1 MNGRR
6 HSVPS
11 VASALIAVL
20 LGAPSALGA
29 SKEAAALELA
39 KKAISVDYLDTR
51 FPDAEKKLQQ
61 ALTLCEPE
69 GACSDKVRARLH
81 AALGVVY
88 VGGMGKR
95 DEGKAEFAEALK
107 KDAAVSL
114 DADLASPEIEA
125 AFADAKRSPGS
136 ASPVGPAAATPPTG
150 PTSPVPSG
158 PPASPTGSGDLVH
171 TPPAE
176 QATLTPVPLYT
187 ELPRGIVAAR
197 VQAFYKPFG
206 SPAWKSLDLRQ
217 IGSGWGGEI
226 PCLDVGSATGALV
239 YYLQAF
245 DAEKNLLSW
254 SGTRGAPDSVAIK
267 SSIEGDAP
275 HLPGEQAPLRCP
287 DPGDCPP
294 GFPGCH
300 GVKGDTPPPC
310 EPGAECADVPAP
322 PKTYK
327 NWISL
332 SVQQDLLALG
342 SSKATCAGD
351 NDYACFSDGG
361 TYYSG
366 IPYDRSGDEVSGG
379 LRLATTRILVGYDRA
394 IGSFTVGARVGY
406 AFGGGPRAEG
416 GRAFLPL
423 HAEARVAYW
432 FGHDPFARTGPK
444 PYLVVSGGLAQVDAR
459 VPVVAYA
466 TEKAYV
472 DDTRT
477 TFDAWRK
484 SGTAFVG
491 GGVGMLYALTPRQGP
506 LAEVKF
512 IEMLGKSAPTLSLS
526 LGYAVG
532 F

>member
-6 HSVPS
+6 HSALS

-20 LGAPSALGA
+20 LVAPSALGA
-29 SKEAAALELA
+29 APEAAALDLA

-51 FPDAEKKLQQ
+51 FPDAEKKLRQ

-69 GACSDKVRARLH
+69 AACSDKVRARLH

-95 DEGKAEFAEALK
+95 DEGKAELVEALK
-107 KDAAVSL
+107 KDPTVSL
-114 DADLASPEIEA
+114 DADLVSPEIEA
-125 AFADAKRSPGS
+125 AFAEAKRNPGAASPGPS
-136 ASPVGPAAATPPTG
+136 APT

-176 QATLTPVPLYT
+176 QATLTPVPLYV
-187 ELPRGIVAAR
+187 ELPKGIVAAR

-206 SPAWKSLDLRQ
+206 SPAWKSIELRRV
-217 IGSGWGGEI
+217 GAGWGAEI
-226 PCLDVGSATGALV
+226 PCLDVGSATGTLG

-254 SGTRGAPDSVAIK
+254 SGTRAVPDTVPIR
-267 SSIEGDAP
+267 SSIEGEAP

-294 GFPGCH
+294 EFPGCH
-300 GVKGDTPPPC
+300 GAKVDAPPPC
-310 EPGAECADVPAP
+310 EPGAACPSEAP
-322 PKTYK
+322 PKSYTS
-327 NWISL
+327 WISL
-332 SVQQDLLALG
+332 SVQQDLLAL
-342 SSKATCAGD
+342 SSDKATCAGD
-351 NDYACFSDGG
+351 NDYVCFNEAG

-366 IPYDRSGDEVSGG
+366 IPYARSGDEVRGG

-394 IGSFTVGARVGY
+394 IGSFTVGARLGF
-406 AFGGGPRAEG
+406 AFGGGPKAEG

-423 HAEARVAYW
+423 HAEGRVAYW
-432 FGHDPFARTGPK
+432 FGHDPFGRSGPK
-444 PYLVVSGGLAQVDAR
+444 PYLVVSGGLAQVDGR
-459 VPVVAYA
+459 VSVVAYE

-472 DDTRT
+472 ADQRT

-484 SGTAFVG
+484 AGTGFVG
-491 GGVGMLYALTPRQGP
+491 GGVGMLYAVTPRQGP
-506 LAEVKF
+506 VAEVKF
-512 IEMLGKSAPTLSLS
+512 VEMLGKSAPTLSLS

>member
-6 HSVPS
+6 HFVPS

-29 SKEAAALELA
+29 STEAAALDLA

-69 GACSDKVRARLH
+69 GACSDSVRARLH
-81 AALGVVY
+81 ASLGVVY

-95 DEGKAEFAEALK
+95 DEGKAQFIEALK
-107 KDAAVSL
+107 KDPKVSL
-114 DADLASPEIEA
+114 DADLVSPEIEA
-125 AFADAKRSPGS
+125 AFAEAKRGPGA
-136 ASPVGPAAATPPTG
+136 ASPVAPTPPASRTS

-158 PPASPTGSGDLVH
+158 PPASSTGSGDLVH
-171 TPPAE
+171 TSPVE
-176 QATLTPVPLYT
+176 QATLTPVPLYA
-187 ELPRGIVAAR
+187 ELPKGTVAAR
-197 VQAFYKPFG
+197 MQAFYRPFG
-206 SPAWKSLDLRQ
+206 SPGWKSLELRSV
-217 IGSGWGGEI
+217 GSGWGGEI
-226 PCLDVGSATGALV
+226 PCLDVGSATGTLV

-245 DAEKNLLSW
+245 DAEKNLISW
-254 SGTRGAPDSVAIK
+254 SGTRGAPDSVPIK
-267 SSIEGDAP
+267 SVIEGEAP
-275 HLPGEQAPLRCP
+275 HLPGQQAPLRCP

-294 GFPGCH
+294 EFPGCH
-300 GVKGDTPPPC
+300 GAKVDAPPLC
-310 EPGAECADVPAP
+310 EPGTECAGAAP
-322 PKTYK
+322 KNTYK

-332 SVQQDLLALG
+332 SVQQDLLALS

-351 NDYACFSDGG
+351 NDYACFSGGG

-366 IPYDRSGDEVSGG
+366 IPYAGSADEVGGG
-379 LRLATTRILVGYDRA
+379 LRLATTRVLVGYDRA
-394 IGSFTVGARVGY
+394 IGSFTFGARLGF
-406 AFGGGPRAEG
+406 AFGGGPKAEE
-416 GRAFLPL
+416 GRSFLPL

-432 FGHDPFARTGPK
+432 FGHHPFARSGPK
-444 PYLVVSGGLAQVDAR
+444 PYLVLSGGLAQVDAR
-459 VPVVAYA
+459 VSVVAYE
-466 TEKAYV
+466 TEQAYR
-472 DDTRT
+472 DDQRT

-484 SGTAFVG
+484 SGTGFVV

-506 LAEVKF
+506 LAEIKF
-512 IEMLGKSAPTLSLS
+512 IEMLGRSAPSLSLA